1 MIKTNDPNY
10 FNIKDENP
18 YDDITTPA
26 KLQYALINS
35 SKVKIA
41 KEKDLI
47 SIPDSAD
54 LDKIWCY

>member
-1 MIKTNDPNY
+1 MIKTNDPTY

-18 YDDITTPA
+18 YDDIIAPTR
-26 KLQYALINS
+26 LQYALVNN